1 MVSVPGLEESSPHM
15 QPYFEKMVSL
25 TCRFGGTNYN
35 ESSMTMF
42 SDAEGTTLA
51 NTESYNINVLDNIN
65 TTNYIYK
72 TRQSSL

>member
-1 MVSVPGLEESSPHM
+1 MVNVSRLEESSPNM

-25 TCRFGGTNYN
+25 ICRFGGTNYN
-35 ESSMTMF
+35 ESSMTIF
-42 SDAEGTTLA
+42 SDAEGTKLA

-72 TRQSSL
+72 PRRSSL